1 MKNTNQQDRD
11 DPHKI
16 MKLAEEE
23 WDQTDTQLAKYI
35 QNHEETLDW
44 KSQSNIVQWA
54 IDCLL
59 GPDIVR

>member
-16 MKLAEEE
+16 MKLAKEE

-35 QNHEETLDW
+35 QNREQTLGW
-44 KSQSNIVQWA
+44 KSQSNIV
-54 IDCLL
+54 
-59 GPDIVR
+59 